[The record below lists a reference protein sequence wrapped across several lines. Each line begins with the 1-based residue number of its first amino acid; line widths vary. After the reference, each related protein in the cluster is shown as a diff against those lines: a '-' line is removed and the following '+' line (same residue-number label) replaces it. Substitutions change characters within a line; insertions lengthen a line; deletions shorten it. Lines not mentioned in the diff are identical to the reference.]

1 MPPGESPRHHGLHGS
16 AIVATVASDPSRP
29 PPLRPAALRWRDA
42 LLQLSA
48 WASIALALAALSA
61 AWFAYRWLDPTPERR
76 LVMASGPAQGAYDE
90 FAKRYVPLLRAH
102 GVDVRLVPT
111 RGSDDNLRLLRDPA
125 SGVQVGFV
133 QGGVDAQAA
142 DEGGGLVSLGT
153 VAHEPLWVFYRE
165 ASTRNL
171 GHEGLTRLAQMKG
184 WRVEV
189 GPDGGGTAPL
199 WRQLLAANG
208 VDPAAMRLGT
218 RATVFGVVELVEG
231 RADALAMVSAADAP
245 LVQYLLRAP
254 GIRLLDFEQAQAYA
268 RRFPFLHALVLPRGV
283 VDLARDQPPSDLHLV
298 ATNASLVARS
308 DLHPALVQL
317 LLQAQRQAHG
327 GAGWLHSPGEF
338 PQAVSAEWPLS
349 PEAERYARNGPPWLQ
364 RYLPFWLAS
373 FVDRMWIV
381 LLPLLAALIPLSRV
395 LPPLLTM
402 RFRSRVYRWY
412 ANLRQLEQAIE
423 RPDAEF
429 GRLHA
434 ELDRIDAQIARIGL
448 PLAYTGELYD
458 LRSHVHLV
466 RKRLLARAASR
477 AEPGAGD

>member
-1 MPPGESPRHHGLHGS
+1 MPSDSDKPRSP
-16 AIVATVASDPSRP
+16 AV
-29 PPLRPAALRWRDA
+29 RPAALRWRDT

-48 WASIALALAALSA
+48 WASLSLALTAVAA

-76 LVMASGPAQGAYDE
+76 IVMASGPAQGAYDE
-90 FAKRYVPLLRAH
+90 FARRYVPLLKAH
-102 GVDVRLVPT
+102 GVDLRIVAT

-133 QGGVDAQAA
+133 QGGVDPRAA
-142 DEGGGLVSLGT
+142 GDGDGLMSLGT

-165 ASTRNL
+165 ASARPF
-171 GHEGLTRLAQMKG
+171 GRQGLSRIAQMSG
-184 WRVEV
+184 WRVEI

-199 WRQLLAANG
+199 WRQLVAANG
-208 VDPAAMRLGT
+208 VDPAAMHLDNRP
-218 RATVFGVVELVEG
+218 TVFGVVELVEG

-254 GIRLLDFEQAQAYA
+254 GIRLLDFDQAQAYA

-283 VDLARDQPPSDLHLV
+283 VDLARDEPPADLHLV
-298 ATNASLVARS
+298 ATNASLVARE

-317 LLQAQRQAHG
+317 LVQAERQAHG
-327 GAGWLHSPGEF
+327 GAGWLHSPGDF

-349 PEAERYARNGPPWLQ
+349 PEADRYARNGPPWLQ
-364 RYLPFWLAS
+364 RYLPFWLAN

-412 ANLRQLEQAIE
+412 ANLRELEQAIE

-458 LRSHVHLV
+458 LRSHVQLV
-466 RKRLLARAASR
+466 RKRLLARAAAC
-477 AEPGAGD
+477 AEPADR